1 MNFFQVVVV
10 APEYIY
16 FYNGYSFNVNQ
27 VNGIMTTDV
36 QRCTKK
42 SRGRPKVFDREAALD
57 KAMTLFWEHGYEAT
71 SLADLVEAT
80 GAKAPTLYAE
90 FVNKEGL
97 FRAVL
102 DRYISRFAARHEA
115 ALFNEEHSVEQAL
128 RDYFTAVATCF
139 TSKDTPAGCFM
150 INTSATL
157 AASSKEI
164 ARTLKTRHARQ
175 EQILCQF
182 LSDRQQRGEIPQ
194 QKAIQPLAQFLNCL
208 LQGMSIS
215 AREGASFDDLQ
226 QIIATTFS
234 LWPKMLTL

>member
-1 MNFFQVVVV
+1 
-10 APEYIY
+10 
-16 FYNGYSFNVNQ
+16 
-27 VNGIMTTDV
+27 MTADV
-36 QRCTKK
+36 QSCAKK
-42 SRGRPKVFDREAALD
+42 SRGRPKVFDRDAALD

-90 FVNKEGL
+90 FINKEGL

-115 ALFNEEHSVEQAL
+115 ALFNEEKSVEQSL
-128 RDYFTAVATCF
+128 QDYFTAVATCF
-139 TSKDTPAGCFM
+139 TSKETPAGCFM

-164 ARTLKTRHARQ
+164 ARTLKTRHAQQ
-175 EQILCQF
+175 EQTLGKF
-182 LSDRQQRGEIPQ
+182 LLSRQQRGELPA
-194 QKAIQPLAQFLNCL
+194 QKDVQALAQFLNCI

-215 AREGASFDDLQ
+215 AREGASLEDLQ
-226 QIIATTFS
+226 QIIRTTFC

>member
-1 MNFFQVVVV
+1 
-10 APEYIY
+10 
-16 FYNGYSFNVNQ
+16 
-27 VNGIMTTDV
+27 
-36 QRCTKK
+36 
-42 SRGRPKVFDREAALD
+42 VFDREAALD

-102 DRYISRFAARHEA
+102 DRYISRFAARYEA
-115 ALFNEEHSVEQAL
+115 ELFSEEKSVEQAL
-128 RDYFTAVATCF
+128 TGYFTAVATCF
-139 TSKDTPAGCFM
+139 TSKETPAGCFM

-164 ARTLKTRHARQ
+164 ARTLKTRHAQQ
-175 EQILCQF
+175 EQTLRQF
-182 LSDRQQRGEIPQ
+182 LLSRQQRGEIPA
-194 QKAIQPLAQFLNCL
+194 QKDIPALAQFLNCI

-215 AREGASFDDLQ
+215 AREGATLEDLQ
-226 QIIATTFS
+226 QIIRTTFS
-234 LWPKMLTL
+234 LWPRMLEL